1 MSVTDTLAC
10 DLPESDITSNQA
22 EFNQQN
28 DLQKTAD
35 TTSGFTIYYE
45 YTTGTAEPVDP
56 EPNRYMRKTAVLPE
70 GQSVYVT
77 SAPNLETE
85 QVTGS
90 QIEEDLFGT
99 LTYSDTDD
107 SLSVQIYTENSHQ
120 EDKLV
125 IINGSAKNYLYKS
138 TDSYDD
144 SLLNA
149 EEDKNYLHLY
159 IEYFVFDENYNP
171 IDEFSSLKHLG
182 YIKLEE

>member
-1 MSVTDTLAC
+1 M
-10 DLPESDITSNQA
+10 
-22 EFNQQN
+22 
-28 DLQKTAD
+28 
-35 TTSGFTIYYE
+35 
-45 YTTGTAEPVDP
+45 
-56 EPNRYMRKTAVLPE
+56 
-70 GQSVYVT
+70 T

-85 QVTGS
+85 LVTGS

-99 LTYSDTDD
+99 LTYADTDD
-107 SLSVQIYTENSHQ
+107 SLSVQIYTDGSHQ

-138 TDSYDD
+138 TDSYD

-159 IEYFVFDENYNP
+159 IEYFVFDTNYSPNN
-171 IDEFSSLKHLG
+171 EFSSLKHLG